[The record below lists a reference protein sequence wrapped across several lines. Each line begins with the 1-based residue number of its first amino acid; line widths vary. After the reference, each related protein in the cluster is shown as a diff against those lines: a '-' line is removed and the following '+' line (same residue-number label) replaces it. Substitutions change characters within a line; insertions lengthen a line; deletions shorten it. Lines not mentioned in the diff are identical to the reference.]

1 MRKTIIIKP
10 QMAIKEGE
18 EFYAFSEHLKVGDD
32 VEICRG
38 YDGRVGKPIA
48 TGAVTEN
55 GTQNAAAQAHPAP
68 GTLRAWRSYW
78 KIKVERIK

>member
-1 MRKTIIIKP
+1 MTKKIIIKP
-10 QMAIKEGE
+10 DTAITEGE
-18 EFYAFSEHLKVGDD
+18 EFYAFSEHLKVGDN

-38 YDGRVGKPIA
+38 FDGRVGKPIA

-55 GTQNAAAQAHPAP
+55 GTQNPAAQAHPAP
-68 GTLRAWRSYW
+68 GTLRAWKSYW

>member
-1 MRKTIIIKP
+1 MTKTIVIKP
-10 QMAIKEGE
+10 DKAIEEGE

-38 YDGRVGKPIA
+38 HGGRVGKPIA

-55 GTQNAAAQAHPAP
+55 GTQNPAAQAHPAP

-78 KIKVERIK
+78 KIKVKEIK